1 MSLSGVQTALRAG
14 LFSLLKA
21 DGVLSGLLGPDRIFE
36 TPPRADAFPYL
47 VLESMETRP
56 LLTEIGEG
64 MVHSLALSVFSRKLS
79 RDEAAQ
85 AVGRAAEVLMAG
97 PVSLTGKQAC
107 ETSPIKRACSA
118 AKLRRWAGGNRA
130 IEFFKG
136 GPPRPLT

>member
-1 MSLSGVQTALRAG
+1 MSFSGVQTALRAG

-47 VLESMETRP
+47 VLESVETRP

-85 AVGRAAEVLMAG
+85 AAGRAAEVLMTG
-97 PVSLTGKQAC
+97 PVSLTGNRLVNL
-107 ETSPIKRACSA
+107 TITNVLSR
-118 AKLRRWAGGNRA
+118 KLRDGRGYQASSSLRA
-130 IEFFKG
+130 VTE
-136 GPPRPLT
+136 PLT

>member
-64 MVHSLALSVFSRKLS
+64 MVHTLALSVFSRKLS

-85 AVGRAAEVLMAG
+85 AAGRAAEVLMTG
-97 PVSLTGKQAC
+97 PVSLTGNRLVNLTL
-107 ETSPIKRACSA
+107 TSVLSR
-118 AKLRRWAGGNRA
+118 KLRGGRGYRA
-130 IEFFKG
+130 SSSLRAVTE
-136 GPPRPLT
+136 PLT

>member
-1 MSLSGVQTALRAG
+1 MSFSGVQTALRAG

-47 VLESMETRP
+47 VLESFETRP

-79 RDEAAQ
+79 RDEAAE
-85 AVGRAAEVLMAG
+85 AAGRAAEVLMIG
-97 PVSLTGKQAC
+97 PVSLTGHRLVNL
-107 ETSPIKRACSA
+107 TITNVLSR
-118 AKLRRWAGGNRA
+118 KLRDGRGYQASSSLRA
-130 IEFFKG
+130 VTE
-136 GPPRPLT
+136 PLT

>member
-1 MSLSGVQTALRAG
+1 MSLSDVQSALRAG

-47 VLESMETRP
+47 VLESVETRP

-79 RDEAAQ
+79 RDEAVQ
-85 AVGRAAEVLMAG
+85 AAGRAAEVLMIG
-97 PVSLTGKQAC
+97 PLSLTGHRLVNL
-107 ETSPIKRACSA
+107 TITNVLSR
-118 AKLRRWAGGNRA
+118 KLRDGRGYQASSSLRA
-130 IEFFKG
+130 VTE
-136 GPPRPLT
+136 PLT